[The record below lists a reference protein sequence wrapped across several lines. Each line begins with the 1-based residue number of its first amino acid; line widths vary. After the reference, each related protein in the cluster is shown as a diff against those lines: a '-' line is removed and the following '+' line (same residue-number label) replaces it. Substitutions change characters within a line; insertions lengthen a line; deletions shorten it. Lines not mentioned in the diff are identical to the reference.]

1 MVIAIVAI
9 KIVTY
14 AGISVQ
20 FPKIKKDTYPTERH
34 GPYPRKSFSK
44 ERSIDWV
51 SHQSSKRSYCKGNPK
66 PNSNNRYISL

>member
-1 MVIAIVAI
+1 MVVAIVAI

-20 FPKIKKDTYPTERH
+20 FPKTKKDTYPTERH

-51 SHQSSKRSYCKGNPK
+51 FH
-66 PNSNNRYISL
+66 